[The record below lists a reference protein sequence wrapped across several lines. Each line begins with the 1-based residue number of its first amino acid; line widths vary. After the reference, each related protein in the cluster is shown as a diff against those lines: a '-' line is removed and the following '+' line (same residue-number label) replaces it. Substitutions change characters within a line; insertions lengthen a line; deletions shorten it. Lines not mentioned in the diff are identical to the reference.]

1 MQKLE
6 LVGRGK
12 RGGGRDAHQS
22 MLADHKAPCS
32 MLAAE
37 LSIHAFSR
45 LAAGFHEASIEAI
58 GSRMFY
64 TTARESR
71 SIAEPRLR
79 KMTHKLLLRTSN
91 QDYAHQQRACP
102 RSAVSAVP
110 ACLLRISRT
119 PGRGSM
125 TGFHLRYMLEN
136 NENGASSPGKGAELF
151 VSAVTTIAR
160 KVLCGDRSQQLE
172 GGVFATCKHRV
183 GVL

>member
-12 RGGGRDAHQS
+12 RGGGRDGHQS
-22 MLADHKAPCS
+22 TLADHKAPCS

-64 TTARESR
+64 MARESR
-71 SIAEPRLR
+71 SIAEPRPR
-79 KMTHKLLLRTSN
+79 EMTHRLLRTSN
-91 QDYAHQQRACP
+91 QDDAHQQRACP

-119 PGRGSM
+119 PGSM

-136 NENGASSPGKGAELF
+136 NENGAPSPGACAEVF
-151 VSAVTTIAR
+151 VSALMTIAR
-160 KVLCGDRSQQLE
+160 KVLCSDRSQQLE
-172 GGVFATCKHRV
+172 GGAYATCKHRV